1 MSFSNYM
8 QIKIIKNLCLVESAV
23 KTVENACTRL
33 KLCIQVD
40 KTPDSLNIKFHR

>member
-23 KTVENACTRL
+23 KRL
-33 KLCIQVD
+33 KIHVHGTLCIQVD